1 MHSTTYEIRANLRQ
15 SKNAEV
21 ILQFQILLWQLL
33 GIILSKV
40 RGISCWEPR
49 HLYQR
54 PQQIKVKYFHHKN
67 FSWSKSGTF
76 LAFIL
81 TFAVKSSNAWDLVIC
96 DEFFMVIG
104 YLRLRLTAIYK
115 KVV

>member
-40 RGISCWEPR
+40 RGISCWESR
-49 HLYQR
+49 HLDQR

-67 FSWSKSGTF
+67 FS
-76 LAFIL
+76 
-81 TFAVKSSNAWDLVIC
+81 
-96 DEFFMVIG
+96 
-104 YLRLRLTAIYK
+104 
-115 KVV
+115 